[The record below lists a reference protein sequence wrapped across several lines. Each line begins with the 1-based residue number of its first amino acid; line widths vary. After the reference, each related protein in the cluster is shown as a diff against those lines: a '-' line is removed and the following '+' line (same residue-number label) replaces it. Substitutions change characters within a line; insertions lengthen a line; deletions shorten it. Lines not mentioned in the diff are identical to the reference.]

1 MNTSRP
7 NQNIPIAAKP
17 VSLLRPHRLHAPLII
32 SNGSRPAFG
41 RTTPNPS
48 ISVQQTQ
55 APAMGNMFPKMG
67 KE

>member
-1 MNTSRP
+1 MHAAGQIKTSSSPP
-7 NQNIPIAAKP
+7 NQCHAPDSPPIQ
-17 VSLLRPHRLHAPLII
+17 APLII

-41 RTTPNPS
+41 RITPNPS
-48 ISVQQTQ
+48 ISVRQTQ